1 MNKQPE
7 PQFDNSDVL
16 SPLAAMQEISE
27 RVIDEIANRLMI
39 HPSVI
44 ADSKNGTQKIDIPV
58 GKFKPTILR
67 NATEAVKRRLT
78 LKPAG
83 APFIQTIRE
92 EFHVAAVTAYQ
103 NKSPDVFYIR
113 GMCQAFLN
121 NANIAIG
128 DNTVAYELSK
138 LDDPNDEHAMRRAYH
153 NAFSNTMRFH
163 PLYVAYLYG
172 ASGDKEREALIF
184 NEVVE
189 HYGWCTAN
197 KARMVCD

>member
-1 MNKQPE
+1 MNKPE
-7 PQFDNSDVL
+7 AQFDNSDVL

-39 HPSVI
+39 HPSLI
-44 ADSKNGTQKIDIPV
+44 AESKTGTQIIDIPV
-58 GKFKPTILR
+58 GRFKPSILR
-67 NATEAVKRRLT
+67 NSSESVKRRLT
-78 LKPAG
+78 LKQADAPA
-83 APFIQTIRE
+83 IQTIRE

-128 DNTVAYELSK
+128 DNTVAYELGR
-138 LDDPNDEHAMRRAYH
+138 LENPNDEHAMRRAYH

-172 ASGDKEREALIF
+172 VSGDKDREALIF

-189 HYGWCTAN
+189 HYGWCTQN
-197 KARMVCD
+197 KNRLVCG